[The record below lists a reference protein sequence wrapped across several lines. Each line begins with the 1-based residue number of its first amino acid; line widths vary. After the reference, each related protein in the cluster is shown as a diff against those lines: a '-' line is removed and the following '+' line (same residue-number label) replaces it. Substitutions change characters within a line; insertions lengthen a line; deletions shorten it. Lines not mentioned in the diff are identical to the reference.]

1 MTGLVT
7 KAQVLSIYKQL
18 LRESQKFES
27 YNFRWVLILC
37 NNQSQNRRP
46 FVRSKKIKSEIEYL
60 FVWMFIF
67 RNYALRRIKD
77 AFKENKALGQAD
89 QVQQQFRFANENLD
103 IIKRQVSLCHIEI
116 VVVDQRFIGFIFL
129 ENRWLLAN
137 CIPAID

>member
-1 MTGLVT
+1 
-7 KAQVLSIYKQL
+7 
-18 LRESQKFES
+18 
-27 YNFRWVLILC
+27 
-37 NNQSQNRRP
+37 
-46 FVRSKKIKSEIEYL
+46 
-60 FVWMFIF
+60 MFIF

-129 ENRWLLAN
+129 ENR
-137 CIPAID
+137 